1 VAKSDKQGLLGHTGN
16 QSEKSYFQ
24 FLYFFQLANKKLPRF
39 YTTDAKMANSGSRLG
54 QMPPAFA
61 GPNFA
66 DCLDSHSVYGREL
79 GDGVVDLVL
88 AKREYFAHQSSR
100 SLFLRGGEALCPS
113 ADFSSLQTS

>member
-1 VAKSDKQGLLGHTGN
+1 MPGGRSVLLWPN
-16 QSEKSYFQ
+16 QTNRVFWDILVISLKRAISSFCTSFSSQ
-24 FLYFFQLANKKLPRF
+24 TKKLPRF

-88 AKREYFAHQSSR
+88 AKREYFAHHVIS
-100 SLFLRGGEALCPS
+100 
-113 ADFSSLQTS
+113 